1 MLVQV
6 LSDCHIECYK
16 SYPMLIQTADIL
28 ILAGDIGHIDKPS
41 YTDFIN
47 YVSSIWK
54 RVIITLGNHEFYSN
68 HDSYNS
74 LMERYITLFEK
85 YDNVELL
92 EKNESKIEG
101 YRVLGLVFWSEH
113 KNPTLMNCPKKIT
126 GSFAQDGKRIKIGV
140 DAINELHSKSVEWL
154 VNTYDP
160 DIPTIIVTHYPL
172 TRDSQYTR
180 QERFNNE
187 SDIKLYEFTNELPVK
202 PRSKL
207 ICISGHT
214 HFSHD
219 FVDEYGVRYISNQY
233 GYPFELKNGITN
245 CNNNLMFDIGEPV
258 II

>member
-16 SYPMLIQTADIL
+16 SYPKLIPTSDIL

-41 YTDFIN
+41 YTEFIN
-47 YVSSIWK
+47 YVSSMWK

-68 HDSYNS
+68 RVSYIS
-74 LMERYITLFEK
+74 LMERYTSLFEH

-92 EKNESKIEG
+92 EKSETKLGG
-101 YRVLGLVFWSEH
+101 YRVLGLVFWAEH

-126 GSFAQDGKRIKIGV
+126 GSFSDDGKRIKIGV
-140 DAINELHSKSVEWL
+140 DAINDIHRESLEWIVSV
-154 VNTYDP
+154 YDP

-172 TRDSQYTR
+172 TQDSQHTR
-180 QERFNNE
+180 QLRFKNE
-187 SDIKLYEFTNELPVK
+187 PDTKLHEFTNNLPVK

-219 FVDEYGVRYISNQY
+219 FVNEYGVRYISNQY
-233 GYPFELKNGITN
+233 GYPFEMKEGVTN
-245 CNNNLMFDIGEPV
+245 CNNNLTFELGEPSN
-258 II
+258 I